1 MFNMTNNLLWSMCL
15 YPVIASRLNIRLV
28 KKMYVY
34 YTVKSM
40 EAEGVEPSS
49 ATVDFAF
56 KLHQHPLCP
65 QGASPVPKEKRA
77 VWGSEA
83 NREKTYSYHGKTHCK
98 EKEF

>member
-1 MFNMTNNLLWSMCL
+1 
-15 YPVIASRLNIRLV
+15 
-28 KKMYVY
+28 MYVY

-65 QGASPVPKEKRA
+65 QGAPPVPKEKRA

-83 NREKTYSYHGKTHCK
+83 VRENLPIPWKNSLQKKKNFDMGRTLATVRLHIIRGYVVARILETLG
-98 EKEF
+98 

>member
-1 MFNMTNNLLWSMCL
+1 
-15 YPVIASRLNIRLV
+15 
-28 KKMYVY
+28 MYVY

-56 KLHQHPLCP
+56 KLHQHPLYP

-83 NREKTYSYHGKTHCK
+83 VREKPTHTMEKLTAK
-98 EKEF
+98 EKEFWYGQDSSYC